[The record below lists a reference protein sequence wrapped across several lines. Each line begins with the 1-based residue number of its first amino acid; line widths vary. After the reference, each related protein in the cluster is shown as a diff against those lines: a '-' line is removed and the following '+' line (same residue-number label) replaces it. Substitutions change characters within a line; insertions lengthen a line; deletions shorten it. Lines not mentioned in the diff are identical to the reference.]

1 MELWMSLRKLGLTI
15 PRITEEIQLDRDAE
29 TSLLQQIKRLN
40 DYMALMTNEPSP
52 PTEED
57 DTDAST

>member
-1 MELWMSLRKLGLTI
+1 MTIRRLGRL
-15 PRITEEIQLDRDAE
+15 PQEITERELVTDSSQAR
-29 TSLLQQIKRLN
+29 LLKEFKRLN

-57 DTDAST
+57 DTDATT